1 MPGRFTPPGKTSSGG
16 GKHPPKIS
24 GTGQSYGPPVP
35 GSEAAKR
42 QLVTDE
48 VTATWQTF
56 VTSLGQSAPA
66 GLGRIQRASL
76 ALRRYG
82 G

>member
-1 MPGRFTPPGKTSSGG
+1 MPGPPSPGTAKVLAGQV
-16 GKHPPKIS
+16 HPQKIS
-24 GTGQSYGPPVP
+24 GTGESYGPPAP
-35 GSEAAKR
+35 GSDAAKR

-48 VTATWQTF
+48 VTATWRTF
-56 VTSLGQSAPA
+56 ATALGQSAPH
-66 GLGRIQRASL
+66 GLGRIQRASS